1 MSTNIR
7 PFREFWFG
15 WGYVETACYAQLP
28 MRHETGFET
37 FKDAIEH
44 LKATTLKAYNIVHEL
59 TDWDGNPTEKAL
71 RFCCKQT
78 LNKLG
83 ADKSGVNFCYT
94 CGNNFHDKTNK
105 HANPTDMILNE
116 FFRQNIFFGNNDST
130 PSEIWEIFE
139 NCGWSFTE
147 GVSGD
152 ALQVESL
159 DRWLN
164 HDYYNYLKWNEYD
177 SKVVCPHDNDLRGE
191 DN

>member
-1 MSTNIR
+1 MSTKR

-44 LKATTLKAYNIVHEL
+44 LKRTTLKAYNIVYEL
-59 TDWDGNPTEKAL
+59 TDWQGNPTEKAL
-71 RFCCKQT
+71 RFCCKT
-78 LNKLG
+78 ALNKLG
-83 ADKSGVNFCYT
+83 DGSTVNFCYT
-94 CGNNFHDKTNK
+94 CGNNFNDKTNK
-105 HANPTDMILNE
+105 HANPTDVILKE
-116 FFRQNIFFGNNDST
+116 FFHDKIFFGNNDST

-164 HDYYNYLKWNEYD
+164 HDYYNHLKWDEYD
-177 SKVVCPHDNDLRGE
+177 SKIQSHTDLHGE
-191 DN
+191 II